1 MRGTEETCS
10 LLKSVMGP
18 WELHKTLWHM
28 FYIFQNKMIYIYIYA
43 HIYIYIYTHTHIFS
57 AEFCSGSADTEKPNM
72 TGVLRKRWRF
82 SKGPGQRAERDCRG
96 QQVQMLPHSRISA
109 TSRNI
114 TLKQGQ
120 GVPPTC
126 VSSVGVVGLN
136 LTENPA
142 TA

>member
-1 MRGTEETCS
+1 M
-10 LLKSVMGP
+10 
-18 WELHKTLWHM
+18 
-28 FYIFQNKMIYIYIYA
+28 
-43 HIYIYIYTHTHIFS
+43 HIYIYIHTHKHIFS

-82 SKGPGQRAERDCRG
+82 SKGTGQSAERDCRG